1 MERPRAILC
10 ARLGNAIVD
19 VTAARVTGEQI
30 KCWSVFGSI
39 ALLVS
44 CCEGFYGTSLM
55 SLVPSGEGSGIC
67 LSRFVCVNRRH
78 ELVSFVE
85 TRSLV

>member
-1 MERPRAILC
+1 
-10 ARLGNAIVD
+10 
-19 VTAARVTGEQI
+19 VTCEQI
-30 KCWSVFGSI
+30 KCWPVFGSI

-44 CCEGFYGTSLM
+44 CWEGFHGTSLM

-67 LSRFVCVNRRH
+67 LSRFVFVTRRH
-78 ELVSFVE
+78 GFVSFVE